1 MTQYSTKGHG
11 RISSNAQHN
20 NNMTNINGSTGYS
33 PRNNRLRIDDRS
45 TRYMSNPAKF
55 ISKHKGSTATR
66 ALVNKTGSQGSL
78 RPSDSR
84 GSLALRSDEQAF
96 TNTKFTSQQS
106 GNKKRKIVKKGI
118 SKGDP
123 KLAGGIT
130 REQ

>member
-1 MTQYSTKGHG
+1 MTHYSTKGRG
-11 RISSNAQHN
+11 RISSNAQY
-20 NNMTNINGSTGYS
+20 NNMTNVNGSTGYS
-33 PRNNRLRIDDRS
+33 PRNNRLRNDDRS
-45 TRYMSNPAKF
+45 SRYMSNPAKF
-55 ISKHKGSTATR
+55 IGKHKGSTATR
-66 ALVNKTGSQGSL
+66 AMVNKTGSQGSL
-78 RPSDSR
+78 RQSESR

-123 KLAGGIT
+123 KWAGGIT